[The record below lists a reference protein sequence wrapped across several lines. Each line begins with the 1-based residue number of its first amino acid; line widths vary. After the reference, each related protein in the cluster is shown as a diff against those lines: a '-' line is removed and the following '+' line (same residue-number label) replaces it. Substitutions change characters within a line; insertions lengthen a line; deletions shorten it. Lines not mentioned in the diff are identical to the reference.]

1 MVPASIREL
10 RYTVRDQMER
20 NRLARIPPQQAFTE
34 IYERGLWGDRPGFDS
49 GPGSRDRFTVPYA
62 EVVIESVIRR
72 YGLETLSDVGCG
84 DFEAGRK
91 FLPFLRQ
98 YNGLDVV
105 PSLIALHQKQAG
117 SEIASFQVLDATRE
131 RVPAAD
137 FCTIR
142 QVLQHL
148 SHREILAV
156 LDNCSHIPYLVIT
169 EHLYVGPGTVPNKNI
184 KHGMRTRSDEKS
196 GVFVELP
203 PFNRKAETILE
214 LPYSEGTVLRTSLVK
229 QV

>member
-1 MVPASIREL
+1 M
-10 RYTVRDQMER
+10 DR
-20 NRLARIPPQQAFTE
+20 NRLARIPPQEAFTE

-72 YGLETLSDVGCG
+72 YSLETLSDVGCG

-91 FLPFLRQ
+91 LLPFLRQ

-105 PSLIALHQKQAG
+105 PSLIALHQKEA
-117 SEIASFQVLDATRE
+117 SSDIASFQVLDATRQ

-148 SHREILAV
+148 SHNEILAV
-156 LDNCSHIPYLVIT
+156 LDNCSHIPYLVVT
-169 EHLYVGPGTVPNKNI
+169 EHLYVGPGAVPNKNI
-184 KHGMRTRSDEKS
+184 PHGMRTRSDEKS
-196 GVFVELP
+196 GVFLELP
-203 PFNRKAETILE
+203 PFSRKAETILE

-229 QV
+229 QI